1 LLEEYSLVHI
11 IGPEVLGVSVA
22 SPNDVNLKYEL
33 ISNIIIGRAK
43 LLQCELADSEE
54 RRFPIGRYSEV
65 CRSCVI
71 SRRLWR
77 NN

>member
-1 LLEEYSLVHI
+1 MVHI
-11 IGPEVLGVSVA
+11 IGPEVLGVRLA